1 MVTLYT
7 IDGCP
12 DCRHWRKTLE
22 NNQIS
27 FREKNLFTDDQAVD
41 DLLASIGEIKAPVLL
56 WHKKQIPLSS
66 ALDSRS

>member
-12 DCRHWRKTLE
+12 DCRRWRKTLE

-27 FREKNLFTDDQAVD
+27 FREKTFSPTTR
-41 DLLASIGEIKAPVLL
+41 
-56 WHKKQIPLSS
+56 
-66 ALDSRS
+66 RSMIY